1 MMTPFDP
8 MARCW
13 GICLARAWNAAF
25 AHVRGRVTCAA
36 LVLLFLGTLVS
47 ESTNSKKCF
56 SGGRGGRGRCYCVSF
71 TLLCVIRRPA
81 MYGMVDDRNGCVEG
95 IEGDI

>member
-1 MMTPFDP
+1 M
-8 MARCW
+8 
-13 GICLARAWNAAF
+13 
-25 AHVRGRVTCAA
+25 RGRVTCAA

-71 TLLCVIRRPA
+71 TLLCVIRQDHPGECAQPCTEWWMIEMVVLKGSRVTYERGGLMHPKSKT
-81 MYGMVDDRNGCVEG
+81 MY
-95 IEGDI
+95 IP